1 MSRKALVDI
10 ERFKKLH
17 ADFRSIP
24 TWTKDKHK
32 KHKSLW
38 NYLKSKESVS
48 ITSGYSSNIPKNFP
62 FLSLHEYDVYEVPS
76 QKTGNLMPY
85 RGKSVLRIYTKRD
98 RYNRTIMCFPI
109 KRAPKSGTD
118 FLFDALSRSNQEH
131 TLENY
136 LSIAGIDLPLDNEQ
150 KAMLIAEF
158 PQWEKQI
165 LKLR

>member
-1 MSRKALVDI
+1 MSKKGFVVI
-10 ERFKKLH
+10 GRFKKFH
-17 ADFRSIP
+17 ADFSSIP

-32 KHKSLW
+32 KHKALW
-38 NYLKSKESVS
+38 NYLKSKESIS
-48 ITSGYSSNIPKNFP
+48 ITSGYSSNNIKNFP
-62 FLSLHEYDVYEVPS
+62 FTSLHEYDVYEVPS

-85 RGKSVLRIYTKRD
+85 RGRSVLRIYTKRD
-98 RYNRTIMCFPI
+98 RYNRTIMCFPL
-109 KRAPKSGTD
+109 KHAPKSRTD

-136 LSIAGIDLPLDNEQ
+136 LSIAGIDLPIDNEQ